1 MGCSFKQTSTH
12 SKSFPGGSDG
22 DESACNAGDPDSMPG
37 WEDPLENGMATNFSI
52 IVWRVNLKSLLKRQ
66 KAPYV

>member
-12 SKSFPGGSDG
+12 SKSFPGGSDSE
-22 DESACNAGDPDSMPG
+22 ESACNAGDPDSMPG
-37 WEDPLENGMATNFSI
+37 CEDPLENGMATNFSI